1 MQSKN
6 HKRTAEQ
13 KKWHGQVAELGCI
26 TSGSTQAQ
34 IHHCVGATAKH
45 NKIHIGEWFVLPLNP
60 FNHSYIDQGRFGL
73 DMLKTEAGERY
84 NADDR
89 VKDMSLHEFEKFL
102 FGRVLRMIPER
113 PFGDDVIQAISGWHR

>member
-1 MQSKN
+1 M
-6 HKRTAEQ
+6 
-13 KKWHGQVAELGCI
+13 
-26 TSGSTQAQ
+26 
-34 IHHCVGATAKH
+34 
-45 NKIHIGEWFVLPLNP
+45 LPLNP

-84 NADDR
+84 NADER

-113 PFGDDVIQAISGWHR
+113 PFGDDVIQAIKEWHR